1 MPETFISKYAVSLLF
16 IKHKIIKV
24 NKQESYRGDKT
35 DSLKH
40 VTLGEESAETPS
52 YLDFITTA
60 SLETRSQY
68 SKVGFCVPP
77 RLLEYMGPRLYF
89 TNTDNVTSS
98 GYFPGD

>member
-1 MPETFISKYAVSLLF
+1 MAETFISTYAVSLLF

-35 DSLKH
+35 YSLKH

-68 SKVGFCVPP
+68 SKSGVLCASPTA
-77 RLLEYMGPRLYF
+77 RIHGP
-89 TNTDNVTSS
+89 
-98 GYFPGD
+98 